1 MIDGL
6 LPEGNVL
13 TFSTGAEQ
21 AAISNTDMNRLPGEA
36 Y

>member
-13 TFSTGAEQ
+13 TISAGVEQ
-21 AAISNTDMNRLPGEA
+21 VTISNVDMNRLPGEA